1 VTPEV
6 STPSETV
13 ETNIK
18 PITVTKSAVLPVPP
32 VRRRTNRTLISFFF
46 FLCQIGLDTVAIG
59 AGFWVAY
66 MIRQKLPFGGVF
78 IPFSPDTYRIV
89 LPLSIVAVLFAF
101 YQRSLYKVK
110 RGFSFIDEF
119 YRICAATF
127 FGLIFAIAL
136 NSVLLGAN
144 FQYSRIILVY
154 ALVLIIVFSTVLR
167 FTFNGLISALRK
179 RGAAQIRLVVV
190 GTGDTARRIIR
201 RVTASPELGYNIVG
215 VIVDEHADPD
225 PQENNILNVPILGNL
240 RDLRETVT
248 KYGITEIIV
257 TVSGASQ
264 SHLLDLVAL
273 CEDLPIDVKIYP
285 DAFQLI
291 TTNEVSIGSLTGLPL
306 VSVKAASLRGVNRV
320 IKRVMDIVLSG
331 IILIIT
337 SPLMFF
343 TAILIKLTDPKGPV
357 FYTQERVGLDGNNFT
372 VIKFRSMKVDSEK
385 NGPGWTTKNDPRRTR
400 FGSFIRRYS
409 IDELPQFINV
419 LIGEM
424 SIVGPRPE
432 QPQFVEQFKQTI
444 PHYMRRHREK
454 AGITGWA
461 QVNGLRGD
469 TSIAERT
476 RYDLYYVENWSVLL
490 DLKIILK
497 SIIVVF
503 TDKNAY

>member
-1 VTPEV
+1 V
-6 STPSETV
+6 TV
-13 ETNIK
+13 ETTPK
-18 PITVTKSAVLPVPP
+18 AITAAKSPVLPPP
-32 VRRRTNRTLISFFF
+32 PLRKTSNRTLVNFFF
-46 FLCQIGLDTVAIG
+46 FICQLGLDSLAIG

-66 MIRQKLPFGGVF
+66 MVRQKLPFGGVF
-78 IPFSPDTYRIV
+78 IPFSPETYTVV
-89 LPLSIVAVLFAF
+89 LPVGVVSVLFAF
-101 YQRSLYKVK
+101 YQRNLYKVK

-136 NSVLLGAN
+136 NSVLLGAD

-154 ALVLIIVFSTVLR
+154 ALVLIIVFATTLR
-167 FTFNGLISALRK
+167 FTFNALVSALRR
-179 RGAAQIRLVVV
+179 RGAAQIRLVVI

-201 RVTASPELGYNIVG
+201 RVTASPELGYDIVG

-225 PQENNILNVPILGNL
+225 PEDDRIMGVPILGNL
-240 RDLRETVT
+240 ANLRETVT
-248 KYGITEIIV
+248 RYNITELIV
-257 TVSGASQ
+257 TVTGASQ

-273 CEDLPIDVKIYP
+273 CDDLPIDVKIYP

-291 TTNEVSIGSLTGLPL
+291 TTNEVTIGSLTGLPL
-306 VSVKAASLRGVNRV
+306 VSVKAASLHGVNRV
-320 IKRVMDIVLSG
+320 IKRAVDIVLSSL
-331 IILIIT
+331 ILIIV
-337 SPLMFF
+337 SPVMLI
-343 TAILIKLTDPKGPV
+343 TAVLIKLTDPKGPV
-357 FYTQERVGLDGNNFT
+357 FYTQERVGLDGKAFM
-372 VIKFRSMKVDSEK
+372 VVKFRSMKVDSEK

-400 FGSFIRRYS
+400 FGRFIRRYS

-419 LIGEM
+419 LLGDM
-424 SIVGPRPE
+424 SVVGPRPE
-432 QPQFVEQFKQTI
+432 QPQFVEQFKNTI